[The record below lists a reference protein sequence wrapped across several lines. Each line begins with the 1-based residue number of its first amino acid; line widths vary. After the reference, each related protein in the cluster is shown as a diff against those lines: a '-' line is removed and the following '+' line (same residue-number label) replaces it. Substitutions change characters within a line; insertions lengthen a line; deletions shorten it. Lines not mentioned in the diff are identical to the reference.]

1 MAAVNGLDYLN
12 DHKNERNSESDSLTN
27 DSSDDGPLNIT
38 NPSTMA
44 PGSVG
49 LKTPGTGKNQTSDA
63 LMSSKANVLS
73 TTPKQN
79 MDKPSGSLDRPSTPT
94 SSLKEP
100 PSTPSSAKHAKSSGG
115 NLKKGNI
122 SKKARHR

>member
-27 DSSDDGPLNIT
+27 DSSDDGPLNIS
-38 NPSTMA
+38 NASTIV
-44 PGSVG
+44 PGNLG
-49 LKTPGTGKNQTSDA
+49 IKTPGTGKNQTSEA

-79 MDKPSGSLDRPSTPT
+79 IEKASGSLDRPSTPT

-100 PSTPSSAKHAKSSGG
+100 STPSSAKHAKSSGG
-115 NLKKGNI
+115 SLKKGNI